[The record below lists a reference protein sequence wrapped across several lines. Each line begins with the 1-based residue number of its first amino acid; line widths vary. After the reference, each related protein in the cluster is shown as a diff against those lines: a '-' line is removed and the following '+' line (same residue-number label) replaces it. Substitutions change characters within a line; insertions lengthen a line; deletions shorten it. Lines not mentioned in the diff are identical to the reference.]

1 MNDAARVNRAIARMA
16 CVCVPMTWAV
26 GPGWYEVGRWPII
39 LAMSQSLSLVVIHVI
54 FRTKVRSA
62 RSEKTSVLTL
72 ARRE

>member
-1 MNDAARVNRAIARMA
+1 MNRAVGAQGL
-16 CVCVPMTWAV
+16 CVPMTWAV